1 MVEPISDHP
10 RQKPMRLIWSPN
22 NRFHVVDGN
31 GVDKEH
37 EELDEEKG
45 VLKGTKF
52 RIQKANRQSCL
63 GPSQD
68 RNEE

>member
-1 MVEPISDHP
+1 M
-10 RQKPMRLIWSPN
+10 IWSPN

-45 VLKGTKF
+45 VPKGTKF
-52 RIQKANRQSCL
+52 RTQKANRQSRL

>member
-10 RQKPMRLIWSPN
+10 RPKPMRVICSPN

-45 VLKGTKF
+45 VRKGTKF
-52 RIQKANRQSCL
+52 RIQKANRQSRL
-63 GPSQD
+63 GPPQD
-68 RNEE
+68 RNKK